1 MESLNNIKMLLLS
14 KLIYGFHTI
23 PIKTAACFLLDK
35 NCQVVSNIYMKY
47 KEPTISK
54 PILEKKRTNLGDLH

>member
-35 NCQVVSNIYMKY
+35 NCQAESNIYMKY

-54 PILEKKRTNLGDLH
+54 PF